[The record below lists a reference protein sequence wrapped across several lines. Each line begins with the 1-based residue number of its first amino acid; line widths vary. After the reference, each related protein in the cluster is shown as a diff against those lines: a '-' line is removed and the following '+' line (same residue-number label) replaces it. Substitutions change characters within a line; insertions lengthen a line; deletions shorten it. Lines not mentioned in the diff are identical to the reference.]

1 MAAPKRLRLSDL
13 PPETNENA
21 PAPKRLRLSDL
32 PPEDA
37 APAAAK
43 PIYTVPVD
51 EAAIARQVYAASPWY
66 QRPLIAA
73 GAELTRLGRG
83 VQQLVTSKDSAA
95 GRRLQQRID
104 ADAPTQQGVHGVSG
118 FIGRALPYVATLPL
132 GTPEIA
138 ALNALG
144 KAGNVA
150 QLAVKGGIAA
160 AEGAGYGALG
170 ETRTGE
176 NRLTNAGYGA
186 LGGVL
191 GRGAS

>member
-43 PIYTVPVD
+43 PIDTVPVD
-51 EAAIARQVYAASPWY
+51 EAAIARQVYAAFPWY

-73 GAELTRLGRG
+73 GAELARLGRG

-104 ADAPTQQGVHGVSG
+104 ADAPPNKASTA
-118 FIGRALPYVATLPL
+118 FLALLAARCRMLPRSRW
-132 GTPEIA
+132 A
-138 ALNALG
+138 RR
-144 KAGNVA
+144 K
-150 QLAVKGGIAA
+150 
-160 AEGAGYGALG
+160 
-170 ETRTGE
+170 
-176 NRLTNAGYGA
+176 
-186 LGGVL
+186 
-191 GRGAS
+191 